1 MRTYVRSRNPP
12 GKHVISRWY
21 GTGAESVTHIDS
33 SRAPARAGRLTRSKS
48 SFIQVYMRA
57 LITLTISPVE
67 VLKRGSR
74 RVLLSPHKVG
84 HLNGFTHHRRGE
96 PVVNFN
102 AHAHLVKMQTFE
114 HIVAGLES
122 AEGRRHS
129 ANERVCV
136 WERERERER
145 EREKRGGEWG
155 W

>member
-1 MRTYVRSRNPP
+1 MSYHGGTVRGLSLSHTSIPLAP
-12 GKHVISRWY
+12 
-21 GTGAESVTHIDS
+21 
-33 SRAPARAGRLTRSKS
+33 PARAGRLTRSKS

-57 LITLTISPVE
+57 LITLTISLVG

-129 ANERVCV
+129 ANERVYV